1 MLAVG
6 IQKGELI
13 LEICEV
19 AALAQRVQ
27 ENVEKVIVGKGS
39 VVEKVLTAL
48 LVVPGIFS
56 WRICPEPGRPL

>member
-39 VVEKVLTAL
+39 VVE
-48 LVVPGIFS
+48 
-56 WRICPEPGRPL
+56 RC